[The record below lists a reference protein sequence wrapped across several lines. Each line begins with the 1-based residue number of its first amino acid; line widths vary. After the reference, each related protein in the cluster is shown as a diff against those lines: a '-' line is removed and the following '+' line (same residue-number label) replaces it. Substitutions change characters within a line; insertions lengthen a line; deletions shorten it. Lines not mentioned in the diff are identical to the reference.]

1 MKQILAIDP
10 GASGGFAWID
20 SDGIPHCCAMPNT
33 FGDVVSLLVQI
44 KVAGITVAVVEEVGG
59 FCGVGQPGSAMF
71 KFGKVC
77 GVIEGALMA
86 LGYRVEL
93 VKPQKWQKPFG
104 LGTTK
109 QAGGKS
115 EWKRKLKAEAQ
126 RRFPTADVTLKTAD
140 ALLILD
146 YALTANITKEMDT
159 KA

>member
-1 MKQILAIDP
+1 MKPILAIDP
-10 GASGGFAWID
+10 GASGGLAWTD
-20 SDGIPHCCAMPNT
+20 SAGHAHCVAMPDT
-33 FGDVVSLLVQI
+33 FGDVVDLLRSRR
-44 KVAGITVAVVEEVGG
+44 AEGISVAVLEEVGG

-71 KFGKVC
+71 KFGKGC

-126 RRFPTADVTLKTAD
+126 RRFPACDVTLKTAD

-146 YALTANITKEMDT
+146 YARATHIT
-159 KA
+159 

>member
-1 MKQILAIDP
+1 MKPILAIDP
-10 GASGGFAWID
+10 GASGGFAWCD
-20 SDGIPHCCAMPNT
+20 CEGNSRCLAMPDT
-33 FGDVVSLLVQI
+33 FGDVIDLLRERR
-44 KVAGITVAVVEEVGG
+44 AEGIFVAVVEEVGG

-71 KFGKVC
+71 KFGKGC

-115 EWKRKLKAEAQ
+115 EWKRKMKAEAQ
-126 RRFPTADVTLKTAD
+126 RRFPWCDVTLKTAD

-146 YALTANITKEMDT
+146 YARATHITKAM
-159 KA
+159 